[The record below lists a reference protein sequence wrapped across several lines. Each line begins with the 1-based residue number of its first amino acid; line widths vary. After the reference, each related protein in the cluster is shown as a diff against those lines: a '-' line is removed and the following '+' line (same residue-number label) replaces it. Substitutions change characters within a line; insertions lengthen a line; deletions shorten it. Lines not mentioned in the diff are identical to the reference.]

1 MRSIDWS
8 NTPVGPVDSWPQSL
22 RTAVS
27 ILMESRFPMYIA
39 WGAEYT
45 QFYNDGY
52 RPILGSTKH
61 PAAMGL
67 RASETFAESWHIIGP
82 MFDGVMA
89 GTAVGAED
97 WMLPLDRHGY
107 LEECYFTFS
116 YSPIRAENGVVAGVH
131 VTVTETTARV
141 LHERR
146 LRTLRDV
153 AASAAEAKAED
164 QAWTGASHAL
174 SQNIEDL
181 PFALLYRLDADGA
194 AASLVGTT
202 LQGASSLAASRVA
215 LDADAGWPLRVVTS
229 ENQPRLV
236 TDVRARVGAV
246 VGAKWPEPVESA
258 LVLPI
263 ARPGLPAPYGFL
275 VAGISPRRALDE
287 QYRGFLI
294 LLADHIATAISNSR
308 TLAEEKQRSEAL
320 AEIDRAKTAFFSNI
334 SHEFRTPLTL
344 MLGPQEDALESPSR
358 TLGGPDLQAVHRN
371 TLRLLKL
378 VNSLLD
384 FARVQ
389 AGRATA
395 TYEPADLAALT
406 SDLASAFRSAIE
418 RGGVRFEVDCPP
430 LPEPVFVDREM
441 WEKII
446 LNLLSNAFKFTF
458 EGEIRISQRLDGH
471 HVVVEVQDTGGGI
484 PESEMA
490 RLFERFHRVEGAKAR
505 TQEGSGIGLA
515 LVQDLV
521 RLHGGTIEAV
531 SVLGKGTTFRITIPR
546 GSAHLPSAHIVTETS
561 PADAERTAKPFV
573 VEALRWVPAS
583 PTDAFTP
590 MEGRA
595 KSARVLIADDNADM
609 REYLAR
615 LLGDH
620 WTIEAVADGE
630 QALAAVQR
638 NRPDLL
644 ITDLMMPNLD
654 GLGLLRALRASD
666 VTKDMP
672 VIALSAR
679 AGDEAR
685 VEGLRAGFSD
695 YVVKPFS
702 ARELV
707 VRVEAQ
713 LAQVELRAVAEMHSR
728 RLANVFENAPVGI
741 AILRGPEHVFEFAN
755 ASYGALIED
764 RRVLGKSVRQA
775 FPDLEGQGVYELLD
789 GVFTTGE
796 PFITRSRRL
805 LLVRQDSGVSEER
818 FFDWV
823 YQPMRDDNGV
833 VDGIVVVVFEVTE
846 LASARREAESANRAK
861 DEFMAILG
869 HELRNPLAPILTA
882 VNLMRLRG
890 DSGLEK
896 ERSVIERQAQHLVR
910 LVDDLLDISRITT
923 GKVELKKQR
932 VEVGEVIAKALEMAS
947 PMLEQR
953 QHQLRVDVPAGG
965 LVVDGDPGRLAQ
977 VFSNLLTNAAK
988 YTEPGGAVSVTAS
1001 REDSRIAIRVRDTGI
1016 GISAEMLP
1024 RVFELFAQE
1033 RQALDRAHGG
1043 LGLGLSIVRSLVSMH
1058 GGHVQAAS
1066 EGHGRG
1072 SEFVVVLPAVDDRTT
1087 DAACLAPPRR
1097 RTEEVSALRPRVLVV
1112 DDNVDAADLLAESL
1126 DLMGY
1131 TTRIAHDGPTALEIA
1146 DQFKP
1151 EVALLDIGLPAMD
1164 GYELARLLRRRS
1176 DLSDVCLVAVT
1187 GYGQEA
1193 DKRTAQDSGFNA
1205 HLVKPVDMERLRALM
1220 RQMTST
1226 KTP

>member
-8 NTPVGPVDSWPQSL
+8 KTAVGPIETWPQSL

-27 ILMESRFPMYIA
+27 ILTESRFPMYIA
-39 WGAEYT
+39 WGRDYT

-67 RASETFAESWHIIGP
+67 RARDTFAESWHIIGP

-116 YSPIRAENGVVAGVH
+116 YGPIRAENGVVAGVH

-153 AASAAEAKAED
+153 AASAAEAKVED
-164 QAWTGASHAL
+164 QAWHGAIHAL

-181 PFALLYRLDADGA
+181 PFVLLYALDAEGA
-194 AASLVGTT
+194 TASLVGNT
-202 LQGASSLAASRVA
+202 LPGASNLAAPRVA
-215 LDADAGWPLRVVTS
+215 LDSDSGWPLGVVASEIQPRVVS
-229 ENQPRLV
+229 
-236 TDVRARVGAV
+236 DVSARFGPV
-246 VGAKWPEPVESA
+246 VGAKWPEPVATA

-263 ARPGLPAPYGFL
+263 ARPGLRAPYGFL
-275 VAGISPRRALDE
+275 VVGISPRRALDE
-287 QYRGFLI
+287 QYRGFLV
-294 LLADHIATAISNSR
+294 LLADHIATAIANSR

-344 MLGPQEDALESPSR
+344 MLGPQEDALESASGA
-358 TLGGPDLQAVHRN
+358 LSGADLQAVHRN

-430 LPEPVFVDREM
+430 LPEPVFVDRGM

-458 EGEIRISQRLDGH
+458 EGTIRISQRISGDD
-471 HVVVEVQDTGGGI
+471 VVVEVQDSGVGI
-484 PESEMA
+484 PDHEMP
-490 RLFERFHRVEGAKAR
+490 RLFERFHRVEGASAR

-521 RLHGGTIEAV
+521 RLHGATIDAV
-531 SVLGKGTTFRITIPR
+531 SALGKGTTFRIRMPR
-546 GSAHLPSAHIVTETS
+546 GSAHLPPSHIAKEAR
-561 PADAERTAKPFV
+561 PRDAEGTAKPFV
-573 VEALRWVPAS
+573 VEALRWVPAIPS
-583 PTDAFTP
+583 EPLAP
-590 MEGRA
+590 AEGVA
-595 KSARVLIADDNADM
+595 SKAHLLIADDNADM

-615 LLGDH
+615 LLGQH
-620 WTIEAVADGE
+620 WSIETVADGE
-630 QALAAVQR
+630 QALAAMR
-638 NRPDLL
+638 RRRADLL
-644 ITDLMMPNLD
+644 ITDLMMPKLD
-654 GLGLLRALRASD
+654 GVGLLRALRAD
-666 VTKDMP
+666 ELTKDVP

-679 AGDEAR
+679 AGEEAR
-685 VEGLRAGFSD
+685 VEGLRAGFND

-707 VRVEAQ
+707 VRVETQ
-713 LAQVELRAVAEMHSR
+713 LARVEVRAVAELHSR

-741 AILRGPEHVFEFAN
+741 AILRGPQHLFEFAN
-755 ASYGALIED
+755 ASYSSLVD
-764 RRVLGKSVRQA
+764 RRVVGKTIRQA
-775 FPDLEGQGVYELLD
+775 FPELVGQGVYEMLD

-805 LLVRQDSGVSEER
+805 LLVRQDDGKTEER

-823 YQPMRDDNGV
+823 YQPMRDDDGAV
-833 VDGIVVVVFEVTE
+833 GGIVVVVFEVTE
-846 LASARREAESANRAK
+846 LASARREAETANRAK

-890 DSGLEK
+890 DTTLER
-896 ERSVIERQAQHLVR
+896 ERAVIERQAHHLVR
-910 LVDDLLDISRITT
+910 LVDDLLDVSRITT
-923 GKVELKKQR
+923 GKVELKKER
-932 VEVGEVIAKALEMAS
+932 VEIGEVIAKGLEMAS

-953 QHQLRVDVPAGG
+953 KHRLTVSVPSRG

-988 YTEPGGAVSVTAS
+988 YTEPGGAVTVSAT
-1001 REDSRIAIRVRDTGI
+1001 REDARIVVRVRDSGM

-1043 LGLGLSIVRSLVSMH
+1043 LGLGLSIVKSLVTMH
-1058 GGHVQAAS
+1058 GGHVQATS
-1066 EGHGRG
+1066 QGHGHG
-1072 SEFVVVLPAVDDRTT
+1072 TEFVIVLPAA
-1087 DAACLAPPRR
+1087 DAAAGDTAAIAPARSGP
-1097 RTEEVSALRPRVLVV
+1097 EKVPAVRPRVLIV
-1112 DDNVDAADLLAESL
+1112 DDNADAADLLAEFL
-1126 DLMGY
+1126 DLLGY
-1131 TTRIAHDGPTALEIA
+1131 TTRTAHDGPSALEIA
-1146 DQFKP
+1146 AAFKP
-1151 EVALLDIGLPAMD
+1151 AVALLDIGLPAMD
-1164 GYELARLLRRRS
+1164 GYELARLLRGRPG
-1176 DLSDVCLVAVT
+1176 LSRVGLVAIS
-1187 GYGQEA
+1187 GYGQESDRRA
-1193 DKRTAQDSGFNA
+1193 AEESGFNA
-1205 HLVKPVDMERLRALM
+1205 HLVKPVDMDRLRSLM
-1220 RQMTST
+1220 QRMTSSET
-1226 KTP
+1226 S

>member
-8 NTPVGPVDSWPQSL
+8 KTAVGPIDTWPQSL

-39 WGAEYT
+39 WGPDYT

-67 RASETFAESWHIIGP
+67 RARDTFAESWHIIGP

-116 YSPIRAENGVVAGVH
+116 YGPIRAENGVVAGVH

-153 AASAAEAKAED
+153 AASAAQAKVED
-164 QAWTGASHAL
+164 QAWRGALDAL

-181 PFALLYRLDADGA
+181 PFVLLYALDAEGVT
-194 AASLVGTT
+194 ASLVGTT
-202 LQGASSLAASRVA
+202 PQGASNCAAPRVA
-215 LDADAGWPLRVVTS
+215 LDSGFGWPFGVVAREVQPRVVT
-229 ENQPRLV
+229 
-236 TDVRARVGAV
+236 DVSARFGPV
-246 VGAKWPEPVESA
+246 VGEKWPEAVASA

-263 ARPGLPAPYGFL
+263 TRPGLPAPYGFL
-275 VAGISPRRALDE
+275 VVGISPRRALDE

-294 LLADHIATAISNSR
+294 LLADHIATAIANSR

-344 MLGPQEDALESPSR
+344 MLGPQEDALESPSGA
-358 TLGGPDLQAVHRN
+358 LAGADLQAVHRN

-395 TYEPADLAALT
+395 NYEPADLAALT

-430 LPEPVFVDREM
+430 LSEPVFVDRGM

-458 EGEIRISQRLDGH
+458 EGTIRISQRISGD
-471 HVVVEVQDTGGGI
+471 HVVVEVQDSGVGI
-484 PESEMA
+484 PDHEMP
-490 RLFERFHRVEGAKAR
+490 RLFERFHRVEGTSAR

-521 RLHGGTIEAV
+521 RLHGATIDAV
-531 SVLGKGTTFRITIPR
+531 SVLGKGTTFRIRMPR
-546 GSAHLPSAHIVTETS
+546 GSAHLPSSHIAKEAR
-561 PADAERTAKPFV
+561 PRDPEGTAKPFV
-573 VEALRWVPAS
+573 IEALRWVPAS
-583 PTDAFTP
+583 PSEPLAP
-590 MEGRA
+590 VEGVA
-595 KSARVLIADDNADM
+595 SKAHLLIADDNADM

-615 LLGDH
+615 LLGQH
-620 WTIEAVADGE
+620 WSVETVADGD
-630 QALAAVQR
+630 QALLAMRRRRA
-638 NRPDLL
+638 DLL
-644 ITDLMMPNLD
+644 ITDLMMPKLD
-654 GLGLLRALRASD
+654 GVGLLRALRAD
-666 VTKDMP
+666 DMTKDLP

-679 AGDEAR
+679 AGEEAR
-685 VEGLRAGFSD
+685 VEGLRAGFND

-713 LAQVELRAVAEMHSR
+713 LARVEVRRVAELHSR

-741 AILRGPEHVFEFAN
+741 AILRGPQHIFEFAN
-755 ASYGALIED
+755 ASYSTLVED
-764 RRVLGKSVRQA
+764 RRVVGKSIREA
-775 FPDLEGQGVYELLD
+775 FPDLAGQGVYEMLD

-805 LLVRQDSGVSEER
+805 LLVRQDDGKTEER

-823 YQPMRDDNGV
+823 YQPMRDGGGA

-890 DSGLEK
+890 AATLER

-910 LVDDLLDISRITT
+910 LVDDLLDVSRITT
-923 GKVELKKQR
+923 GKVELKKER
-932 VEVGEVIAKALEMAS
+932 VELGEVIAKGLEMAS

-953 QHQLRVDVPAGG
+953 KHRLTVDVPSRG

-988 YTEPGGAVSVTAS
+988 YTEPGGAVTVCAA
-1001 REDSRIAIRVRDTGI
+1001 REDARIVVRVRDSGI
-1016 GISAEMLP
+1016 GISPEMLP
-1024 RVFELFAQE
+1024 RIFELFAQE

-1043 LGLGLSIVRSLVSMH
+1043 LGLGLSIVKSLVTMH
-1058 GGHVQAAS
+1058 GGHVEATS
-1066 EGHGRG
+1066 EGHGHG
-1072 SEFVVVLPAVDDRTT
+1072 SEFVIVLPAVD
-1087 DAACLAPPRR
+1087 AAAGDTAAISPARSRPDK
-1097 RTEEVSALRPRVLVV
+1097 VPAIRPRVLIV
-1112 DDNVDAADLLAESL
+1112 DDNADAADLLAEFL
-1126 DLMGY
+1126 DLLGY
-1131 TTRIAHDGPTALEIA
+1131 TTRTAHDGPSALEIA
-1146 DQFKP
+1146 AKFKP

-1164 GYELARLLRRRS
+1164 GYELARLLRRRP
-1176 DLSDVCLVAVT
+1176 DLSRVGLVAIS
-1187 GYGQEA
+1187 GYGQESDRRA
-1193 DKRTAQDSGFNA
+1193 TEDSGFDA
-1205 HLVKPVDMERLRALM
+1205 HLVKPVDMERLRSLM
-1220 RQMTST
+1220 QQMTSSET
-1226 KTP
+1226 S